1 MERLENPQVKEYLI
15 NFATTTLENCDL
27 FVKTFGK
34 NYARNRLGINLDKV
48 YTNEFNR
55 LYSGYQ
61 NPEDNS
67 ITICTPKKDEPIMTP
82 EQLEADKS
90 RLATLLHESVHAIL
104 TRTKQECK
112 KFGIISGSGIM
123 EEKKNG
129 EEIGRGLNEG
139 LTNWICEK
147 AGVPTVSYPEIT
159 NLVKELEL
167 AVGEE
172 KIMQLGK
179 GNIENIAR
187 LLNMINKSEK
197 SYSKKYNECVTF
209 LGKIDE
215 IYKLQDN
222 IVNNS
227 MIVNAWNNY
236 KNRENLSDED
246 AQEATE
252 EFEKLQKSKEYIDL
266 KNDSNY
272 LMFRMDQED
281 TRDTIENRI
290 EFISLNIE
298 KDRKK
303 AREDIVEVESTIF
316 DKYFKKEFDD
326 IMHSDKIYSKDFSK
340 FNRLNELMYKRRAR
354 EQDMSYSS
362 ERFQKDFAQIKA
374 EYIISIN
381 AIAKKDFENGKLT
394 NGRFRQLF
402 HYALDAESD
411 SLFCSEVARTMCG
424 SNSQRNQQAIQQ
436 LLYYLAQTN
445 QIKDA
450 DRYSIYYSKQ
460 DENDSI
466 PIFMKDNKVIFISC
480 VSMVKQM
487 RAKEPTGKNYN
498 DVFDFTLQLRE
509 KEENIIR
516 EFLHIKERIQKYAP
530 DATISICDRI
540 ISIDYEDSQSLYV
553 IDKGM
558 MLPVSISQQTP
569 LKIQFQQDRSKLL
582 PAKRKKDTIFSKLTN
597 KIRQQLF
604 RNPKGTVNYT
614 GEEENR
620 ASRNEAKNFRKNMIS
635 QTNENMSPNGEQN
648 NLQKQNYYDTKDKQ
662 VQNDGENR

>member
-1 MERLENPQVKEYLI
+1 MKKVENPQVKEYLV
-15 NFATTTLENCDL
+15 NFVTTTLENCDL

-55 LYSGYQ
+55 TCTGYNNSG
-61 NPEDNS
+61 DNS
-67 ITICTPKKDEPIMTP
+67 ITICTSQKDDPILTP
-82 EQLEADKS
+82 EQLEVDKFK
-90 RLATLLHESVHAIL
+90 LATLLHESIHAIL
-104 TRTKQECK
+104 TRTKQECN

-147 AGVPTVSYPEIT
+147 AGVPTESYPEIT
-159 NLVKELEL
+159 NFVKELEL

-179 GNIENIAR
+179 GNTKSISH
-187 LLNMINKSEK
+187 LLDMVDKSKRSKSEE
-197 SYSKKYNECVTF
+197 YLEYETF
-209 LGKIDE
+209 LGKADHVYALQFE
-215 IYKLQDN
+215 IWQKYNKLQILQN
-222 IVNNS
+222 I
-227 MIVNAWNNY
+227 
-236 KNRENLSDED
+236 KNI
-246 AQEATE
+246 
-252 EFEKLQKSKEYIDL
+252 EKLSANEAQDAIKEYVELL
-266 KNDSNY
+266 KNPEYIKMTNDSNY
-272 LMFRMDQED
+272 LLYRTGQKEP
-281 TRDTIENRI
+281 RDTIENRI
-290 EFISLNIE
+290 GFISLDI
-298 KDRKK
+298 KK
-303 AREDIVEVESTIF
+303 YKKELENAITEVESTIF
-316 DKYFKKEFDD
+316 DKYFKKEFY
-326 IMHSDKIYSKDFSK
+326 YSINSSNILNINFSK
-340 FNRLNELMYKRRAR
+340 FNKLNELMHKRRANK
-354 EQDMSYSS
+354 QDMSYSS
-362 ERFQKDFAQIKA
+362 ERFQKDFEKVK
-374 EYIISIN
+374 EKYILAVN
-381 AIAKKDFENGKLT
+381 YEARKDFEKGKLT
-394 NGRFRQLF
+394 TERFKQLY
-402 HYALDAESD
+402 HLAVEAGSET
-411 SLFCSEVARTMCG
+411 LFCLKVAEIMSG
-424 SNSQRNQQAIQQ
+424 SNSTKKQKATQQ
-436 LLYYLAQTN
+436 LLYYLAQTDRLQDIN
-445 QIKDA
+445 
-450 DRYSIYYSKQ
+450 RYSIYYSKQ

-466 PIFMKDNKVIFISC
+466 PIFMKDNKFKNISNFYE
-480 VSMVKQM
+480 VKQM
-487 RAKEPTGKNYN
+487 KAKEPTGKNYN

-516 EFLHIKERIQKYAP
+516 EFLHIKEKIQKYAP

-540 ISIDYEDSQSLYV
+540 VAIDYGNSQSIYV